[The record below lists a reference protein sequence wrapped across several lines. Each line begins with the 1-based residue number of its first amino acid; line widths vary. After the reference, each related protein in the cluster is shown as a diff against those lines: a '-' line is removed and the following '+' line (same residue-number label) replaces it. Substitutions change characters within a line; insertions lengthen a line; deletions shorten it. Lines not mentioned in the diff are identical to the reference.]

1 MGKKWLILLSSF
13 AILTFISSLISIIIV
28 LNITNTKSEIN
39 GNTLISNGSNYQNTI
54 ITYYT
59 DNNISLNNL
68 NPGDKIIKKFTI
80 SNENSN
86 DLKYKIVWQSVQSTW
101 EDNNGNPE
109 EFTYTLTCSKGE
121 KISRKMP
128 IKDEIIIEDL
138 ELKTNEINNCT
149 LTIDFIN
156 INDNEQAYNL
166 NKSFNGKY
174 NIQIER

>member
-68 NPGDKIIKKFTI
+68 NPGDKIIKKFTPI
-80 SNENSN
+80 SG
-86 DLKYKIVWQSVQSTW
+86 Y
-101 EDNNGNPE
+101 
-109 EFTYTLTCSKGE
+109 
-121 KISRKMP
+121 
-128 IKDEIIIEDL
+128 
-138 ELKTNEINNCT
+138 
-149 LTIDFIN
+149 FIN
-156 INDNEQAYNL
+156 TFFI
-166 NKSFNGKY
+166 
-174 NIQIER
+174 